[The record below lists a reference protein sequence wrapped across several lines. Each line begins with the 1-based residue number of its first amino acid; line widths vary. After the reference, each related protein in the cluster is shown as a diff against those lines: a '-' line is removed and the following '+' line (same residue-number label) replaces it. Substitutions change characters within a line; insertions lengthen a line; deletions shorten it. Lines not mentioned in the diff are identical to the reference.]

1 MSNRNVFS
9 RTGSLRPGRSVF
21 DLSYSKKFTCDMGQL
36 IPVACDECIPS
47 DYWEIS
53 AQALVRFQPLVAPI
67 MHEIN
72 LYAYSFFVP
81 YRILDEDFEEA
92 ITGGED
98 GDSTLGFPE
107 WNPTNNAKGSLWDFL
122 GFPVNIDPELTR
134 PLDYPRRSYNL
145 IYNTYFRDEN
155 LQAEVPLTNEL
166 ILNRAWEKDYFT
178 SALPWQQRSSIAPAL
193 PISGLVSV
201 HGIGTLDQT
210 YGGSAAAYETGG
222 TRPTYT
228 NAKLVGD
235 AATDRNFYVEEDPS
249 HPGYPNIRADLSGAS
264 TFDVA
269 DLRLAFQVQK
279 WLERNARAGVRYTE
293 FLQSHFG
300 VGGNLDSR
308 LQRPEYIGGLKQ
320 GIIISE
326 VLQTSSTDA
335 TSPQG
340 NLAGHGITATNGRI
354 GKYHV
359 KEFGLIMTI
368 MSIMPRSSYQD
379 GINRQWLR
387 KTKYD
392 FPFPEFVNLSEQ
404 AIEEVEI
411 CAHDGNTTNNQRI
424 FGYQGRYDECRT
436 KDNMVCSDMR
446 DTFDYWHLGRQ
457 FDPSSPP
464 ALNSAFITC
473 TPRKDIFA
481 APSEP
486 GLIVDFGNVI
496 KAVRPLPI
504 AAEPGLIDHN

>member
-1 MSNRNVFS
+1 M
-9 RTGSLRPGRSVF
+9 
-21 DLSYSKKFTCDMGQL
+21 
-36 IPVACDECIPS
+36 
-47 DYWEIS
+47 
-53 AQALVRFQPLVAPI
+53 
-67 MHEIN
+67 
-72 LYAYSFFVP
+72 
-81 YRILDEDFEEA
+81 
-92 ITGGED
+92 
-98 GDSTLGFPE
+98 
-107 WNPTNNAKGSLWDFL
+107 
-122 GFPVNIDPELTR
+122 
-134 PLDYPRRSYNL
+134 
-145 IYNTYFRDEN
+145 
-155 LQAEVPLTNEL
+155 
-166 ILNRAWEKDYFT
+166 
-178 SALPWQQRSSIAPAL
+178 
-193 PISGLVSV
+193 
-201 HGIGTLDQT
+201 
-210 YGGSAAAYETGG
+210 
-222 TRPTYT
+222 
-228 NAKLVGD
+228 
-235 AATDRNFYVEEDPS
+235 
-249 HPGYPNIRADLSGAS
+249 
-264 TFDVA
+264 
-269 DLRLAFQVQK
+269 
-279 WLERNARAGVRYTE
+279 
-293 FLQSHFG
+293 
-300 VGGNLDSR
+300 
-308 LQRPEYIGGLKQ
+308 PEYIGGLKQ

-326 VLQTSSTDA
+326 VLQTSSTDG

-359 KEFGLIMTI
+359 KEFGLIMTL

-436 KDNMVCSDMR
+436 KDNMVVSQMR

-457 FDPSSPP
+457 FDPASPP
-464 ALNSAFITC
+464 SLNSAFITC

-486 GLIVDFGNVI
+486 GLIVSFGNVI